1 MEKLY
6 NKIMSFVGGIPADKA
21 LHFIAGMLVAAI
33 AAICVP
39 SISSFAFVIAF
50 ACGLAKEVIDELRYN
65 GFDNG
70 DLIASVIGGIVMQV
84 FIWLGL

>member
-1 MEKLY
+1 MKKFIK
-6 NKIMSFVGGIPADKA
+6 KIEALVGGIPADKA

-50 ACGLAKEVIDELRYN
+50 ACGLAKEVL
-65 GFDNG
+65 
-70 DLIASVIGGIVMQV
+70 DLFTHGTFSDKDLLATAIGGVIMQI
-84 FIWLGL
+84 FIWLL

>member
-1 MEKLY
+1 MKKFIK
-6 NKIMSFVGGIPADKA
+6 KIEALVGGIPADKA

-50 ACGLAKEVIDELRYN
+50 ACGLAKEVIDLFTH
-65 GFDNG
+65 GTFSDK
-70 DLIASVIGGIVMQV
+70 DLLATAIGGVVMQI
-84 FIWLGL
+84 FIWLL

>member
-1 MEKLY
+1 MKKFIK
-6 NKIMSFVGGIPADKA
+6 KIEALVGGIPADKA

-50 ACGLAKEVIDELRYN
+50 ACGLAKEVIDLFTHGTFSDKDR
-65 GFDNG
+65 
-70 DLIASVIGGIVMQV
+70 LATAIGGVVMQI
-84 FIWLGL
+84 FIWLL